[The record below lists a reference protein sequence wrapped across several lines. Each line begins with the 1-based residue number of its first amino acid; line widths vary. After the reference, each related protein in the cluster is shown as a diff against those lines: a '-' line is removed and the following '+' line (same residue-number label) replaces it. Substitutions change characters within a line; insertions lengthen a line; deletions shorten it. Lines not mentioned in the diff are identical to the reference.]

1 MPKPSAKAKAVR
13 RPYRT
18 LLLKRG
24 KGYAFRIAVPTS
36 VRGKFKSRTGKPLTA
51 IVETLKTRDEVKA
64 ENEAAKRRAHWLT
77 VFERAEQDAPLTLAE
92 IDAEARELYIS
103 ELEDRDAYARQS
115 RLPVQEDRDTLRFEL
130 TDLVFASFIER
141 AELGKENPDWQP
153 RLEAH
158 NDFTFIAHEIAK
170 VERRKGI
177 KIDPESETYRN
188 LGRALVRAKIAALQG
203 RIKAIGGKPSEAPQT
218 FLGASGIDPVSLRPV
233 KLSRAVVRLPNE
245 RGPKALFEQWIA
257 ETKPAVSTV
266 NRWRAVFLNLQDK
279 FGKRDISE
287 DEARDWAKGLVS
299 AERSPGTVSDVW
311 LSSAR
316 TIYKWAVEQKLA
328 NGNPFASVKI
338 AVPEQNILRDK
349 SFTDDEAET
358 ILRAAS
364 KIEPNDNAFK
374 AAQRWVPWLC
384 AYSGARAGEITQ
396 LRGQDVETRGG
407 VTTMRI
413 TPEAGTVKTREF
425 RLVPLHEHL
434 LAQDFLSFVKSR
446 GKGPLFYNPAPDGN
460 SKEVDAGNPQRP
472 RAVKTRERLAEW
484 VRELGVTDK
493 GIRPNHAWRHTF
505 KQIAERSG
513 ISERISDTITGH
525 APTTAGRGYGRPTVE
540 DMAEAL
546 KRFPRYKV

>member
-1 MPKPSAKAKAVR
+1 MAKT
-13 RPYRT
+13 Y
-18 LLLKRG
+18 LLERG
-24 KGYAFRIAVPTS
+24 DGYAFRIAVPIK
-36 VRGKFKSRTGKPLTA
+36 VRGKFESRTGKPLAA
-51 IVETLKTRDEVKA
+51 IVEGLGTGDKKA
-64 ENEAAKRRAHWLT
+64 AEKLAAKRYSHSLT
-77 VFERAEQDAPLTLAE
+77 VFERAAQDAPLALAE

-103 ELEDRDAYARQS
+103 ELEDRAAYARQS
-115 RLPVQEDRDTLRFEL
+115 RLPVQDDRDTLRFEL
-130 TDLVFASFIER
+130 TELVFASFIER
-141 AELGKENPDWQP
+141 AELDKENPDWQP

-158 NDFTFIAHEIAK
+158 NDFNFIAHEIAK

-177 KIDPESETYRN
+177 KIDPESETYRH

-233 KLSRAVVRLPNE
+233 KLSRPVVRLPNE
-245 RGPKALFEQWIA
+245 RGPKTLFEQWIA
-257 ETKPAVSTV
+257 EAKPAISTV

-287 DEARDWAKGLVS
+287 DDARDWAKGLVS
-299 AERSPGTVSDVW
+299 PERSPVTVSEVW
-311 LSSAR
+311 VSSAR

-328 NGNPFASVKI
+328 NSNPFASVKI
-338 AVPEQNILRDK
+338 TVPEQDILRDK

-364 KIEPNDNAFK
+364 KIEPGDNAFK

-396 LRGQDVETRGG
+396 LRDQDIEIRGG
-407 VTTMRI
+407 VTAMRI
-413 TPEAGTVKTREF
+413 TPEAGSVKTKSF
-425 RLVPLHEHL
+425 RVVPLHEHL
-434 LAQDFLSFVKSR
+434 FAQDFLAFVKSR
-446 GKGPLFYNPAPDGN
+446 GKGPLFYNHEPDGN
-460 SKEVDAGNPQRP
+460 GKKVDAGNPRRP

-513 ISERISDTITGH
+513 ISERISDAITGH

-546 KRFPRYKV
+546 KKFPRYRT